1 MRQTTPRCVGP
12 NALPGARL
20 PEAPL
25 PTALSMAATS
35 LWVAVK
41 RATRS
46 AVAGDGNDLAGSP
59 TVVRVD
65 PNSPENPVFQPQT
78 LGMAADGHYT
88 RLW

>member
-41 RATRS
+41 RVTQS
-46 AVAGDGNDLAGSP
+46 EVAGDGKALGGGVAG
-59 TVVRVD
+59 
-65 PNSPENPVFQPQT
+65 
-78 LGMAADGHYT
+78 AAHACQDEQN
-88 RLW
+88 RF